1 MAKEIT
7 GQKVRGVRMKILEK
21 VWDTLGL
28 YEYVDEE
35 EETRAPEPQY
45 RSVIRPVPTAY
56 EEANMVKKASNN
68 VVSLPVTNKQI
79 KVMVVTPKVFDDA
92 QAIADHIRSS
102 KPVVVNFENTGI
114 DVMKR
119 IIDFISGTV
128 YALNGSI
135 KLVGNNIMICAPSN
149 VDIDENQMF
158 ASDKE
163 FSLWKS

>member
-1 MAKEIT
+1 
-7 GQKVRGVRMKILEK
+7 MKILEK
-21 VWDTLGL
+21 VWETLGL

-35 EETRAPEPQY
+35 EETKSPEPQF
-45 RSVIRPVPTAY
+45 RSAIRPVPTAF
-56 EEANMVKKASNN
+56 EESNIAKKSSNN

-92 QAIADHIRSS
+92 QVIADHIRSS
-102 KPVVVNFENTGI
+102 KPVVVNFENTGM

-135 KLVGNNIMICAPSN
+135 KLVGNSIMICAPSN

-158 ASDKE
+158 TQPEKE
-163 FSLWKS
+163 FSIWKS

>member
-1 MAKEIT
+1 
-7 GQKVRGVRMKILEK
+7 MKILEK

-28 YEYVDEE
+28 YEYVDAEE
-35 EETRAPEPQY
+35 EETKAPEPQY

-56 EEANMVKKASNN
+56 EEANIVKKTNNN

-92 QAIADHIRSS
+92 QVIADHIRAS
-102 KPVVVNFENTGI
+102 KPVVVNFENTSM

-135 KLVGNNIMICAPSN
+135 KLVGNNIMVCAPSN

-158 ASDKE
+158 SPDKE
-163 FSLWKS
+163 YGIWKS